1 VIYEQQLGLSVAED
15 QRDSSRIY
23 NRLAINGL

>member
-1 VIYEQQLGLSVAED
+1 VAED

-23 NRLAINGL
+23 TQLATNGLEFQRCDDRR